1 MEYGGDG
8 SLRVEFL
15 FEDWDQKSDIK
26 DVSLI
31 EGDSLFVGSDILAF
45 GKVVAYRFE
54 DSIEVLE
61 TGVDV
66 VVNYGDMVV
75 CFEEDLDGDVGAD
88 VADTA
93 GHENIFRHFKAI
105 KQLNYRTIL
114 DNRLLIP
121 TINLLNKNLCKS
133 LSTKKY

>member
-1 MEYGGDG
+1 M
-8 SLRVEFL
+8 
-15 FEDWDQKSDIK
+15 
-26 DVSLI
+26 
-31 EGDSLFVGSDILAF
+31 AF

-114 DNRLLIP
+114 DNHSLIP
-121 TINLLNKNLCKS
+121 TINLLNKKS
-133 LSTKKY
+133 LQIVVNQKILKNIPLRQSLGRAITIQ